1 MLLKLRRQTAD
12 RRAVVFDYLTTNFSI
27 TENGMKLSL
36 YVMDM
41 FKNEI
46 DRRRRPPTS
55 GRFNCDQISTGAP
68 APAAWQHGTTVGRR
82 SAVAALLLSW
92 VA

>member
-46 DRRRRPPTS
+46 DRRRQPS
-55 GRFNCDQISTGAP
+55 HIGAF
-68 APAAWQHGTTVGRR
+68 Q
-82 SAVAALLLSW
+82 L
-92 VA
+92 